1 MQLFRKP
8 DWATCIAT
16 TMNSVD
22 AFDKAAG
29 WTDAQEEAI
38 RIEDQGDWHHTPSES
53 SSLCSHCPRSAV
65 AVIVV
70 PVRSS
75 SDMLSLSLFSAL
87 CSHCSLT
94 IYMPSTRDSGMPPR
108 SRIDSFFHW
117 LALTLSRSRSHIV
130 SLSQRLTLTMTHPHI
145 HLLSHFL
152 AVSVTRESETV

>member
-1 MQLFRKP
+1 MKRKTVQLFRNP

-16 TMNSVD
+16 TMNSVN
-22 AFDKAAG
+22 AFDEAAG

-108 SRIDSFFHW
+108 SRIDSFF
-117 LALTLSRSRSHIV
+117 TLSRSHIAP
-130 SLSQRLTLTMTHPHI
+130 LP
-145 HLLSHFL
+145 LSHCV
-152 AVSVTRESETV
+152 AVSYKSYSFE